1 MLRASTHSRLVYTKT
16 GPDLHGFDQAALS
29 VSRCGLATLS
39 PVCGIVGYVGHRSAL
54 DVVLDGLRRLEYRG
68 YDSAGVAVV
77 ADGGLAV
84 ERKAGR
90 LANLEARL
98 DEVGRESFA
107 GTVGMG
113 HTRWAT
119 HGAPI
124 DRNSHPHRD
133 ATGRVAV
140 VHNGIIE
147 NFVALRAELEA
158 AGVEMASDTD
168 SETVAHLVAF
178 AYGDGETKGDLPASV
193 RLVARRLEGAFTLV
207 VTHADEPDQV
217 VAARRSSPLVVG
229 VGEGEHFVASDVSAF
244 IEHTREAVELGQDQ
258 MVVITRDG
266 YDVTD
271 FVGEAAQA
279 KPFTVNWD
287 LSAAEK
293 GGHEYFMLKEIEEQP
308 EALANTLRGHFNNGR
323 IVLDEQRLSDQD
335 LRDVDKVFVVACGS
349 AYHSGLVA
357 KYAIEH
363 WTRLPVEVELAS
375 EFRYRDP
382 VLDRDTLVVAV
393 SQSGETADTL
403 EAVRHARSQ
412 KARVLAVCNTNGA
425 QIPRESDAVL
435 YTHAG
440 PEIGVASTKAFL
452 AQIAANYLV
461 GLALAQAR
469 GTKYPDEVAREFHE
483 LEAMPEAVQRVLGT
497 VEQVRALGRELA
509 DSKAVLFLGR
519 HVGYPV
525 ALEGALKL
533 KELAYMHAEGFAA
546 GELKHG
552 PIALIE
558 EGLPVVVVMPSPK
571 GRAVLHSKLVSNISE
586 IQARGA
592 RTIVIAEE
600 GDETVRPFADHLIE
614 IPAVPTLLQPLI
626 STVPLQV
633 LAAEI
638 ARSRGYDVDKPRN
651 LAKSVTVE

>member
-1 MLRASTHSRLVYTKT
+1 
-16 GPDLHGFDQAALS
+16 
-29 VSRCGLATLS
+29 
-39 PVCGIVGYVGHRSAL
+39 VGHRPAL
-54 DVVLDGLRRLEYRG
+54 DVVLEGLRRLEYRG
-68 YDSAGVAVV
+68 YDSAGVAVLNGSGV
-77 ADGGLAV
+77 AV
-84 ERKAGR
+84 ERRAGR
-90 LANLEARL
+90 LSNLEARL
-98 DEVGRESFA
+98 DEVGRAGFA
-107 GTVGMG
+107 GTTGMG

-119 HGAPI
+119 HGPPV

-133 ATGRVAV
+133 STGRVAV

-147 NFVALRAELEA
+147 NFAALRTELEA
-158 AGVEMASDTD
+158 AGVEFTSDTD
-168 SETVAHLVAF
+168 TETVAHLVAR
-178 AYGDGETKGDLPASV
+178 AYDTGDTAGDLAASLRV
-193 RLVARRLEGAFTLV
+193 VCRRLEGAFTLV
-207 VTHADEPDQV
+207 VTHVDEPAQV

-229 VGEGEHFVASDVSAF
+229 IGQGEMFVASDVAAF
-244 IEHTREAVELGQDQ
+244 IEHTREAAELGQDQ
-258 MVVITRDG
+258 VVTITRDG
-266 YDVTD
+266 YTVTD
-271 FVGEAAQA
+271 LLGEQVEVR
-279 KPFTVNWD
+279 PFTVDWD

-308 EALANTLRGHFNNGR
+308 EALANTLRGHFVGGR

-335 LRDVDKVFVVACGS
+335 LREIDKVFVVACGTAFHS
-349 AYHSGLVA
+349 AMVA

-363 WTRLPVEVELAS
+363 WCRLPVEVELAS

-403 EAVRHARSQ
+403 EAVRHARGQ

-440 PEIGVASTKAFL
+440 PEIGVASTKTFL

-469 GTKYPDEVAREFHE
+469 GTKYPDEVAREFAE
-483 LEAMPEAVQRVLGT
+483 LEAMPAAVKQVLGT
-497 VEQVRALGRELA
+497 VGKARALGQSLA
-509 DSKAVLFLGR
+509 QSKAVLFLGR
-519 HVGYPV
+519 HVGFPV

-571 GRAVLHSKLVSNISE
+571 GRAVLHAKLVSNISE

-600 GDETVRPFADHLIE
+600 GDETVSPFADELIE
-614 IPAVPTLLQPLI
+614 VPAVPTLLQPLV

-638 ARSRGYDVDKPRN
+638 ARARGYDVDKPRN